1 MNITLRHSDCMNLLR
16 SLPDQSVDMVLVDP
30 PYFEI
35 VGESWD
41 NQWTDEDAY
50 LSWCRAWTSECHRVL
65 KPNRCFCVWGTTKT
79 DTFLRYKLEVL
90 NGFGMDYRNWIIW
103 SYDWGGRSRKT
114 FARKHEDLLI
124 YSKGEDFLFN
134 SDDVRVPYKVK
145 TNVRKTAANNPL
157 GKIPTDVWEKN
168 NHTMSKEYVN
178 WHPTQKPL
186 ALLERLIRA
195 YTNAG
200 EVVLDCFSGSGS
212 TAIAAA
218 NCGREFMG
226 CEADGDYHGKSLKR
240 VSEMTGQVAKT

>member
-1 MNITLRHSDCMNLLR
+1 MHTIRHTDCLSLLKT
-16 SLPDQSVDMVLVDP
+16 LPDESVDMVLVDP

-35 VGESWD
+35 LKNSWD
-41 NQWTDEDAY
+41 NQWDSETAY
-50 LSWCRAWTSECHRVL
+50 LDWCLEWSSECHRVL

-79 DTFLRYKLEVL
+79 DTFLRYKLNVL
-90 NGFGMDYRNWIIW
+90 NQLQMEYQNWIIW
-103 SYDWGGRSRKT
+103 SYDWGGRSKST
-114 FARKHEDLLI
+114 FARKHEDLLV
-124 YSKGEDFLFN
+124 YSKGKDFLF
-134 SDDVRVPYKVK
+134 DADAIRVPYKVK

-186 ALLERLIRA
+186 CLLERLIKA
-195 YTNAG
+195 YTREG

-218 NCGREFMG
+218 NCGREFIG
-226 CEADGDYHGKSLKR
+226 CELDGGYHAKSLSRFK
-240 VSEMTGQVAKT
+240 ELTGRMVES